1 MLNLS
6 PQDLLRGILA
16 ALVGFT
22 VHEFAHAWVALRL
35 GDTTAREEGRVTL
48 NPFRHIDIFGFVLLV
63 VAGFGWG
70 KPVTVDRSRLRHPVR
85 DDIAISLAG
94 PFANLLLAACLAV
107 LFKVL
112 VSLMVLRSPTA
123 WTAAS
128 SLFEALILVN
138 LGLGLF
144 NLLPLPPL
152 DGHRPVAYL
161 LARADPAAA
170 AFYLKYGPILLF
182 AWIALEWFAGIDV
195 LPIAAA
201 VRGTARAMFRALAL
215 I

>member
-1 MLNLS
+1 MLDLS

-22 VHEFAHAWVALRL
+22 VHEFAHAWFALRL
-35 GDTTAREEGRVTL
+35 GDTTARDEGRVTL
-48 NPFRHIDIFGFVLLV
+48 NPFRHIDVIGFVLLV

-70 KPVTVDRSRLRHPVR
+70 KPVAVDRSRLRHPVR

-94 PFANLLLAACLAV
+94 PLANLVLASGLAV
-107 LFKVL
+107 IFKVL
-112 VSLMVLRSPTA
+112 ASLVRFPSG
-123 WTAAS
+123 AAGTVIAS
-128 SLFEALILVN
+128 VFEALILTN

-152 DGHRPVAYL
+152 DGHRPLAYA
-161 LARADPAAA
+161 LARWSPAAA
-170 AFYLKYGPILLF
+170 AFYMKYGPSLLF
-182 AWIALEWFAGIDV
+182 AWIVLDWVTGIDV
-195 LPIAAA
+195 LPVAAA
-201 VRGTARAMFRALAL
+201 VRAVARALFRALAL

>member
-1 MLNLS
+1 MLDLS

-35 GDTTAREEGRVTL
+35 GDTTARDEGRVTL
-48 NPFRHIDIFGFVLLV
+48 NPFRHIDVMGFILLV

-70 KPVTVDRSRLRHPVR
+70 KPVMVDRSRLRHPVR

-94 PFANLLLAACLAV
+94 PLANLVLAV
-107 LFKVL
+107 LFTAAFKAL
-112 VSLMVLRSPTA
+112 VSLVRFPSR
-123 WTAAS
+123 TAAS
-128 SLFEALILVN
+128 ATASIFEALILTN

-161 LARADPAAA
+161 LARVNPAAA
-170 AFYLKYGPILLF
+170 AFYLKYGPVLLF
-182 AWIALEWFAGIDV
+182 AWIALEWFARIDV

-201 VRGTARAMFRALAL
+201 IRAVARAMFRVFAL